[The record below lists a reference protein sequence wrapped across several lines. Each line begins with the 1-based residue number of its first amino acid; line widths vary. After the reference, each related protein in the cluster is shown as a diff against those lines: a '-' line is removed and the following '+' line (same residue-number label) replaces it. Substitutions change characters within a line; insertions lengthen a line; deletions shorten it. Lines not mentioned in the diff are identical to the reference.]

1 MRVLFDITHPVN
13 VYFFRHLIRRFDR
26 EGSPILVTTRDKDVT
41 LELLSEFGIPHIT
54 ISRRQKGLLGMAGEL
69 IQRNRKLI
77 GLVRRFAPDVMVAA
91 EGGVSVGPVG
101 ALLGIPQ
108 VVFDQV
114 DIAPLQQLVG
124 LTFART
130 ICTSTS
136 YRRRYGSRHVRFQ
149 GFLVQSYLDPRCF
162 KPDLAALRLAG
173 IEPTQPLIVL
183 RLVRWSASHD
193 RDKNRQALATQ
204 RLVQA
209 VDRLSRLGRVLIS
222 SEDPLPPSLASYAN
236 PLPAIHLHSLLAC
249 ARLVLAEGGTVGVE
263 AGVLGTP
270 AICFHTYDFGYLRA
284 LEKKYGV
291 IRRVASL
298 QEALDLAEVL
308 LEQDDLH
315 RQWSQ
320 RAVALFEDTVDV
332 AEVMYRLITQAASG
346 SAGIGRERMITPCS
360 QGR

>member
-1 MRVLFDITHPVN
+1 MRLLFDITHPVN
-13 VYFFRHLIRRFDR
+13 VYFFKDLIRRFSQ
-26 EGSPILVTTRDKDVT
+26 EGSQVLVTARDKDVT
-41 LELLSEFGIPHIT
+41 LELLSSFGIPHVP
-54 ISRRQKGLLGMAGEL
+54 ISRQQRGLLGMAKEL
-69 IQRNRKLI
+69 FQRNLRLI
-77 GLVRRFAPDVMVAA
+77 GLARRFRPDVMVAS

-101 ALLGIPQ
+101 MMLGIPQ

-130 ICTSTS
+130 ICTSSS
-136 YRRRYGSRHVRFQ
+136 YRRHYGSRHVRFR
-149 GFLVQSYLDPRCF
+149 GFLVQSYLDPRRF
-162 KPDLAALRLAG
+162 RPDLAAIRQAG

-193 RDKNRQALATQ
+193 RQNSRKALATQ

-209 VDRLSRLGRVLIS
+209 VDRLSRFGRVLIS
-222 SEDPLPPSLASYAN
+222 SEEPLPPSLAPHAN
-236 PLPAIHLHSLLAC
+236 PVPAIHLHSLLAC
-249 ARLVLAEGGTVGVE
+249 ASLVLAEGGTVGVE

-284 LEKKYGV
+284 LEQKYRV
-291 IRRVASL
+291 IRRVASS

-308 LEQDDLH
+308 LEQDDL
-315 RQWSQ
+315 RRRWSE
-320 RAVALFEDTVDV
+320 RAKALFEDTVDV
-332 AEVMYRLITQAASG
+332 AEVMYRLVAQAASG
-346 SAGIGRERMITPCS
+346 SAGIGRKRRINPCG